1 MRKEVDMYLHEMEQ
15 QCPPTSLRFYEH
27 EVNSDNTCVWCVDFD
42 LWIEDYC
49 LDADIFVLV
58 VNSESTLMMREKSFF
73 KKVAERVAKPNVLVL
88 LNRWDLASE
97 EEEYLIHAAQ
107 VWQ

>member
-1 MRKEVDMYLHEMEQ
+1 MSSNLLKV
-15 QCPPTSLRFYEH
+15 YER
-27 EVNSDNTCVWCVDFD
+27 EVNSDSDNTCVWCADFG